1 MYVIRWLFFSLMMV
15 IVPALGGMS
24 SNPRYITPSSKYHIV
39 KKGETLTSIARQH
52 NLTVRKIKIFNNLT
66 SDRIYIG
73 QKIYLNPRPS
83 RKQEYIT
90 IRPIPKSGYH
100 ITTQQETLNRIAKM
114 YDITVFDLME
124 FNNLSQFDISPGTKL
139 WLQAGHAAAT
149 TTVKPAHSSDK
160 KSSAS
165 HTEKPSEK
173 PHKTA
178 VHSPARRAAPSSS
191 YKPKSPLIAPTKG
204 VVTSEFGMR
213 NGRPHKGIDIAAAP
227 GDPIFAVADGKV
239 VFAGTQRG
247 YGNVIIIEHENMI
260 MTVYAH
266 NEANLVRLGELVK
279 KGQPIAAMG
288 STGSSTGTHL
298 HFEYRV
304 QGKAINPRTVL
315 PEISE

>member
-1 MYVIRWLFFSLMMV
+1 
-15 IVPALGGMS
+15 MS

-39 KKGETLTSIARQH
+39 EKGQTLTSIAREH

-73 QKIYLNPRPS
+73 QKIYLNPKPS

-90 IRPIPKSGYH
+90 IRSIPKSGYH
-100 ITTQQETLNRIAKM
+100 LATQQETLNRIAEM

-124 FNNLSQFDISPGTKL
+124 FNNLSQFGVSPGTKL
-139 WLQAGHAAAT
+139 WLQDGHAAAIT
-149 TTVKPAHSSDK
+149 PVKSTHSSGQK
-160 KSSAS
+160 PSAS
-165 HTEKPSEK
+165 HTKTPQKMSHK
-173 PHKTA
+173 VASHASSKKTA
-178 VHSPARRAAPSSS
+178 PPAS
-191 YKPKSPLIAPTKG
+191 YKPKTPLTAPTKG
-204 VVTSEFGMR
+204 MVTSEFGLR

-227 GDPIFAVADGKV
+227 GDPIFAVAKGKV

-247 YGNVIIIEHENMI
+247 YGNVVIIEHENMV

-288 STGSSTGTHL
+288 STGSSPGPHL

-315 PEISE
+315 PEIAE